1 MHDLD
6 LMYLYKMPNISIQS
20 IVKVMLKNYIKDRN
34 EGCHIA
40 TRLSIPDV
48 KHDVPLPKTA
58 QFHITLI
65 NGEDD
70 DVISWIEQIPKG
82 LRNSMLKNMLRSYL
96 SFPVVIPY
104 ETEVTE
110 VAKPTKKNDISIAKY
125 NEVMENSVKSGKR
138 KQVSRKKVTED
149 VETTV
154 ETVLNASL
162 NSNIMETKEGIGD
175 NFLSTNE
182 NVEKSSVSS
191 SNNNIANMPVNTP
204 VNTSTPN
211 VTSIPKQNVT
221 NTTKPKENNILNEP
235 DLFDEFEALMDN
247 F

>member
-1 MHDLD
+1 MIRFTMRLYRMHDLD

-34 EGCHIA
+34 EGCQIA

-48 KHDVPLPKTA
+48 KHNVPLPKTA

-125 NEVMENSVKSGKR
+125 NEVMENNVKSGKKR
-138 KQVSRKKVTED
+138 NQPRKKANETI
-149 VETTV
+149 ETTANN
-154 ETVLNASL
+154 VLNTPI
-162 NSNIMETKEGIGD
+162 NSDTMETKDGIGHEFMSKGNESLTESPVLKSPPATSLPPQPMLTD
-175 NFLSTNE
+175 NP
-182 NVEKSSVSS
+182 K
-191 SNNNIANMPVNTP
+191 PVNND
-204 VNTSTPN
+204 V
-211 VTSIPKQNVT
+211 
-221 NTTKPKENNILNEP
+221 LDEP
-235 DLFDEFEALMDN
+235 DLFDDFESMMDN

>member
-1 MHDLD
+1 MIRFTMRLYRMHDLD

-48 KHDVPLPKTA
+48 KHNVPLPKTA

-125 NEVMENSVKSGKR
+125 NEVMEHNVKSGKKR
-138 KQVSRKKVTED
+138 NQPRKKANEP
-149 VETTV
+149 VETTIN
-154 ETVLNASL
+154 TVFNTPL
-162 NSNIMETKEGIGD
+162 NSDTMETKEGIGNEFMPAKNNPVPKTPSQIPSTSQPIID
-175 NFLSTNE
+175 NS
-182 NVEKSSVSS
+182 KS
-191 SNNNIANMPVNTP
+191 AN
-204 VNTSTPN
+204 
-211 VTSIPKQNVT
+211 
-221 NTTKPKENNILNEP
+221 NEP
-235 DLFDEFEALMDN
+235 LDEPDFFDDFESMMDN